1 MYDVNTIL
9 VTVILVVA
17 MAMFIWGRIRI
28 DVIGLG
34 VLVALFLLQLIS
46 PKQVLEGFANS
57 ATVTIASMFVISA
70 GMERTGLVDWVARLL
85 DRIAGKT
92 RARLVVVL
100 ALTAALLSGFII
112 NTAIVAV
119 FIPVS
124 MVLARGRNIAASKVL
139 IPLSFAS
146 QFGGVCTLVGTTTNL
161 IVNEIVIDRG
171 LEPFGFFEFLPLGL
185 AMAGAGIVY
194 LVLLSGWLL
203 PSRSAQAE
211 GLDRARLADYFAEM
225 EVTEKSSLIGQK
237 WKGAGVEKEQKVK
250 LANLLRAG
258 KAVSKPPRTVIR
270 EGDVLLLYGHIE
282 DLMDTGSKY
291 DLQMGQKTR
300 GGTSV
305 DLELAEVLI
314 PPGSNL
320 VGRPLRSVGLFR
332 RHRLSVLAVQRRG
345 RTIRE
350 CIADCRLNEYD
361 TVLLQGH
368 KGDIA
373 HVVNSPNAIVTSEL
387 TDLHVRRSR
396 AAVAVAVVLGVVLLT
411 TLDVIPIMLASL
423 LGAAVMVFTRCLDIE
438 EAYKAVDWQ
447 IVFLLAGVLPLGV
460 AMQEHGAAQWLAENV
475 LEPIAGTSPVILLA
489 VLYGVTAVLTEAM
502 SNKAA
507 AAILAP
513 IAFTTALALDID
525 PRPLLVAIT
534 FAASTSFAT
543 PIGYVTNTMIY
554 SPGGYR
560 FTDFTKIGVPLNI
573 IFWGI
578 AVALIPIIWPF

>member
-1 MYDVNTIL
+1 
-9 VTVILVVA
+9 
-17 MAMFIWGRIRI
+17 
-28 DVIGLG
+28 
-34 VLVALFLLQLIS
+34 
-46 PKQVLEGFANS
+46 
-57 ATVTIASMFVISA
+57 
-70 GMERTGLVDWVARLL
+70 
-85 DRIAGKT
+85 
-92 RARLVVVL
+92 
-100 ALTAALLSGFII
+100 
-112 NTAIVAV
+112 
-119 FIPVS
+119 
-124 MVLARGRNIAASKVL
+124 
-139 IPLSFAS
+139 
-146 QFGGVCTLVGTTTNL
+146 
-161 IVNEIVIDRG
+161 
-171 LEPFGFFEFLPLGL
+171 
-185 AMAGAGIVY
+185 
-194 LVLLSGWLL
+194 
-203 PSRSAQAE
+203 
-211 GLDRARLADYFAEM
+211 
-225 EVTEKSSLIGQK
+225 
-237 WKGAGVEKEQKVK
+237 
-250 LANLLRAG
+250 
-258 KAVSKPPRTVIR
+258 
-270 EGDVLLLYGHIE
+270 
-282 DLMDTGSKY
+282 
-291 DLQMGQKTR
+291 MGQRTR

-305 DLELAEVLI
+305 DLKLAEVLI

-332 RHRLSVLAVQRRG
+332 RHRLSVLAIQRRG
-345 RTIRE
+345 HTIRE
-350 CIADCRLNEYD
+350 CIGDCRLQEYD

-368 KGDIA
+368 EGDIA

-387 TDLHVRRSR
+387 TDLHIRRSR
-396 AAVAVAVVLGVVLLT
+396 AVAAVAVVLGVVLLT
-411 TLDVIPIMLASL
+411 TLNVIPIMLASL

-475 LEPIAGTSPVILLA
+475 LEPIAGTSSVILLA

-560 FTDFTKIGVPLNI
+560 FTDFTRIGVPLNI